1 MKNKKTVAVIL
12 IISVLVAALIYVIIF
27 YKPSKESSIN
37 SAKTKASPK
46 SLSSGMPG
54 MPGMEGMTP
63 ITEKRETKDYIITV
77 GQQRRQEIG
86 IRTGPVIKGPMSL
99 IIRAFGNIT
108 YNETDLADVTLRVSG
123 WVTKLNVNFRGEYV
137 KKGDVL
143 FTLYSPD
150 LYSSQK
156 EYLQVLKRSQYAN
169 ESDPVASLIKAARL
183 RLKLFGIA
191 DEQIDAISESQEAFE
206 HMPILAPADGY
217 VIEKHVVI
225 GDFFEAGQKIYR
237 IAPINQVWLK
247 SEIYQSDF
255 LQLHTGARAKIS
267 LPYIPGKTFEG
278 CVSYIYPYLE
288 GNARTG
294 EVLIE
299 LDNPI
304 EHFLPNMYANTEF
317 EIALGERVQVPV
329 SAVIYLGEHRLVFLD
344 LGEGQLRPKKV
355 VVGLQSNGYYEVISG
370 LNVGDQ
376 VVTSGNFL
384 IAAESKILSALK
396 YWEGTD
402 ESKQQK

>member
-1 MKNKKTVAVIL
+1 MKNKIYVAVIL
-12 IISVLVAALIYVIIF
+12 FVFILIAAIIYAITFNKSSVGST
-27 YKPSKESSIN
+27 K
-37 SAKTKASPK
+37 AKTETPK
-46 SLSSGMPG
+46 SISSG
-54 MPGMEGMTP
+54 MPGMEGMAPT
-63 ITEKRETKDYIITV
+63 TEKGETEDYIIVV
-77 GQQRRQEIG
+77 GQQRRQQIG
-86 IRTGPVIKGPMSL
+86 IRTGAVIKGPMSL
-99 IIRAFGNIT
+99 IVRAFGNIT
-108 YNETDLADVTLRVSG
+108 YDETQLADVTLRVSG
-123 WVTKLNVNFRGEYV
+123 WITKLNVNFRGEYV
-137 KKGDVL
+137 KKGDEL

-156 EYLQVLKRSQYAN
+156 EYLQVLKRSQSAD
-169 ESDPVASLIKAARL
+169 ESDPVASLITAARQ
-183 RLKLFGIA
+183 RLKLFGVA
-191 DEQIDAISESQEAFE
+191 DEQIDAITQSQEAFE

-237 IAPINQVWLK
+237 IAPISQVWLK

-255 LQLHTGARAKIS
+255 LQLQTGARAKIS

-278 CVSYIYPYLE
+278 SISYIYPYLE

-304 EHFLPNMYANTEF
+304 EHFFPNMYANTEF
-317 EIALGERVQVPV
+317 AVDLGQRVQVPA

-344 LGEGQLRPKKV
+344 LAEGRLRPKKV

-384 IAAESKILSALK
+384 IAAESKILSAIK

-402 ESKQQK
+402 ESSQGK

>member
-1 MKNKKTVAVIL
+1 MKNKKTVAVML
-12 IISVLVAALIYVIIF
+12 IISVLVAALIYVIVF
-27 YKPSKESSIN
+27 YKHSKESSIG
-37 SAKTKASPK
+37 SAKTKESPK
-46 SLSSGMPG
+46 SISSG
-54 MPGMEGMTP
+54 MPGMEGMAP
-63 ITEKRETKDYIITV
+63 ITEKGKPDDYIITV
-77 GQQRRQEIG
+77 GQQRRQEFG

-123 WVTKLNVNFRGEYV
+123 WITKLNVNFRGEYV

-156 EYLQVLKRSQYAN
+156 EYLQVLKRFQSAD
-169 ESDPVASLIKAARL
+169 ESDPVASLIKAARQ

-191 DEQIDAISESQEAFE
+191 DEQIDAISQSQEAFE
-206 HMPILAPADGY
+206 QMPILAPADGY

-278 CVSYIYPYLE
+278 SISYVYPYLE

-317 EIALGERVQVPV
+317 EVALGERVQVPV

-344 LGEGQLRPKKV
+344 LGEGRLRPKKV
-355 VVGLQSNGYYEVISG
+355 MVGLQSKGYYEVISG
-370 LNVGDQ
+370 LHVGDQ

-384 IAAESKILSALK
+384 IAAESKILSAIK

-402 ESKQQK
+402 ESKQGK